1 MVKPD
6 RCCPCVEWARIRSN
20 HSLSKVSRLQPLID
34 QIVFNEFSHR
44 PVEEYSPRFFVA
56 TKPLVNL
63 FTRRSLAD
71 PKISV
76 ACGTQCIARPANH
89 IAHRAPALDIARGE
103 ASNLIF
109 APLVV
114 VPELNAGVVQKGN
127 EESVDRGAPFK
138 AARGKIQLRNNQRMQ
153 QPGKIGAWRHAHAGK
168 RFFDRTSPTHTRTAF
183 KYDHA
188 LACPRQIGRAG
199 ESVMARSD
207 HDHIPCARCQLVY

>member
-44 PVEEYSPRFFVA
+44 PVEEHSPRFFVA

-76 ACGTQCIARPANH
+76 ACGTQCIERPANH
-89 IAHRAPALDIARGE
+89 IAHRAPALVITRCD
-103 ASNLIF
+103 ASTLSF
-109 APLVV
+109 TPLVFAH
-114 VPELNAGVVQKGN
+114 ELKSG
-127 EESVDRGAPFK
+127 
-138 AARGKIQLRNNQRMQ
+138 
-153 QPGKIGAWRHAHAGK
+153 
-168 RFFDRTSPTHTRTAF
+168 
-183 KYDHA
+183 
-188 LACPRQIGRAG
+188 
-199 ESVMARSD
+199 
-207 HDHIPCARCQLVY
+207 

>member
-44 PVEEYSPRFFVA
+44 PVEEHSPRFFVA

-63 FTRRSLAD
+63 FARRSLAD

-76 ACGTQCIARPANH
+76 TCGTQFIAQPAQH

-109 APLVV
+109 TPLVV
-114 VPELNAGVVQKGN
+114 VPELTTGIVRRGN
-127 EESVDRGAPFK
+127 EESVDRTTPVN
-138 AARGKIQLRNNQRMQ
+138 AA
-153 QPGKIGAWRHAHAGK
+153 
-168 RFFDRTSPTHTRTAF
+168 
-183 KYDHA
+183 
-188 LACPRQIGRAG
+188 
-199 ESVMARSD
+199 
-207 HDHIPCARCQLVY
+207 